1 MNTEQFHI
9 WTSADLIDTLK
20 RTFQAHNKD
29 DEAHSDALWVDDRYR
44 FYRSEFADG
53 VPAAGFLA
61 FDSLPGGE
69 QAAPVYLDVHYA
81 QLKMMAAHGWRT
93 LWYNPGCAIAP
104 DCIPVHDGELA
115 TLDALDQVPL
125 LLAKPT
131 LSQCYD
137 WLDAW
142 YLPGNI
148 RRHAELVGWMAYV
161 LGVLLREQGV
171 HLDPILAHRGGL
183 LHDLDKLHT
192 LDHAQPHGEMGAA
205 YLSQQGHPDLAR
217 IVSGHVMRTALQ
229 ADNASPT
236 WETRLVFF
244 CDKLAEEDRIVPF
257 DVRLQALKN
266 RYPGFRGLMDR
277 AAPFVWGVSEE
288 ICSILSIPS
297 HENLINRL
305 LELQNS

>member
-53 VPAAGFLA
+53 VPAAGFSV
-61 FDSLPGGE
+61 FDSLPGGG
-69 QAAPVYLDVHYA
+69 QAARIYLDDRYSALKPLA
-81 QLKMMAAHGWRT
+81 QRGWRT
-93 LWYNPGCAIAP
+93 LWYNPGNAIAP
-104 DCIPVHDGELA
+104 DLVPVQDGELY
-115 TLDALDQVPL
+115 TLEGLDQVPA
-125 LLAKPT
+125 LLAKPS
-131 LSQCYD
+131 LSTCYD

-142 YLPGNI
+142 NVPENI
-148 RRHAELVGWMAYV
+148 RRHSRLVAWMAYA
-161 LGVLLREQGV
+161 LGVMLRGHGIQ
-171 HLDPILAHRGGL
+171 LDPILAHRGGL

-205 YLSQQGHPDLAR
+205 YLSHQGHPDLAL

-229 ADNASPT
+229 VDHASPS
-236 WETRLVFF
+236 WERRLVFF

-257 DVRLQALKN
+257 DVRLRALKE
-266 RYPGFRGLMDR
+266 RYPGFIGVMDR
-277 AAPFVWGVSEE
+277 AAPYVWGLSDE

-297 HENLINRL
+297 HENLINKL
-305 LELQNS
+305 SELQNS